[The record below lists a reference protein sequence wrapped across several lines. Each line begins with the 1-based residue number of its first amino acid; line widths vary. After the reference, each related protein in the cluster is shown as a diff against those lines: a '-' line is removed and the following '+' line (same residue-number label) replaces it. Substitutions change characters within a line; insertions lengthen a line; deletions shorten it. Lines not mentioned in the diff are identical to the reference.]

1 MIEPSSEPDRQGPST
16 GLDYC
21 SDARPE
27 YRCDTGHMG
36 AAQEATYCGYELA
49 FAALV
54 QDPFAELGSR
64 EVGVTVEMGSLSRR
78 MGPTELRELAA
89 VLVDYAETLNDL
101 AVRLTTLRAERQ
113 AADSPHSVRGEQLY
127 SNEELSVPSSTSRCS

>member
-1 MIEPSSEPDRQGPST
+1 MSESESRMVTVSTLDHGDVTTAEPDWCLGHV
-16 GLDYC
+16 
-21 SDARPE
+21 DARPE
-27 YRCDTGHMG
+27 YRCDTGHVG

-49 FAALV
+49 FAALAE
-54 QDPFAELGSR
+54 DPFAELGSR

-101 AVRLTTLRAERQ
+101 AVRLTTLRAER
-113 AADSPHSVRGEQLY
+113 
-127 SNEELSVPSSTSRCS
+127 

>member
-1 MIEPSSEPDRQGPST
+1 MSESESRMVTVPTVDHGDVTTAEPDWCLGHV
-16 GLDYC
+16 
-21 SDARPE
+21 DARPE

-49 FAALV
+49 FAALA

-64 EVGVTVEMGSLSRR
+64 EVGTVEMGGLPRR
-78 MGPTELRELAA
+78 MGPAELRELAA

-101 AVRLTTLRAERQ
+101 AVRLTTLRAER
-113 AADSPHSVRGEQLY
+113 
-127 SNEELSVPSSTSRCS
+127 